1 MADDLPARESAGSE
15 LSDDELRRSFS
26 VPAVFSNRILA
37 SNMTA
42 GLRLTFMEAN
52 GEKVPSVARFSVLLS
67 YADAA
72 AVRDLIGGQLEKASE
87 RGLHTPRKD
96 G

>member
-1 MADDLPARESAGSE
+1 MADNPPAPEPAE
-15 LSDDELRRSFS
+15 EVADDELRRSFS
-26 VPAVFSNRILA
+26 LPAIHSNRILA

-42 GLRLTFMEAN
+42 GLRLTFMEGN
-52 GEKVPSVARFSVLLS
+52 GEKVPSVARMSVLLS

-72 AVRDLIGGQLEKASE
+72 AVRDLIDGQLEKMAAKAVQAK
-87 RGLHTPRKD
+87 TND